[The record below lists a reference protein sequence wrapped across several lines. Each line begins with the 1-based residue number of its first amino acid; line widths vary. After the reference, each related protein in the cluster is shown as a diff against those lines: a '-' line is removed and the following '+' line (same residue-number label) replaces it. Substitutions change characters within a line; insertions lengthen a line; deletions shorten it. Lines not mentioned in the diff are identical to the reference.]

1 VTRDPDIDRYRRIT
15 EAKQARQHECARAEA
30 DNWRDTHQGV
40 YRVTDR
46 AVGPTEQAPR

>member
-1 VTRDPDIDRYRRIT
+1 MTPDPEEGRYRPIT
-15 EAKQARQHECARAEA
+15 QAKKARQHEVARLEA